1 MADTKIQRSTAAKAA
16 ATPRRR
22 AATSST
28 KTVAASSPKT
38 AVSRTTGLSEEILE
52 AVEVGQRAAIE
63 AVREFFGTVD
73 EALPEH
79 GEAARQGIVDSAL
92 QMADRLVHVNYDF
105 IRNVIDRAGKSL

>member
-1 MADTKIQRSTAAKAA
+1 MAMADTKIERNTAASTAAQAA

-22 AATSST
+22 AA
-28 KTVAASSPKT
+28 ASSPKA
-38 AVSRTTGLSEEILE
+38 AVSWTAGLSEEVLE

-63 AVREFFGTVD
+63 AVRRFFGTVE

-105 IRNVIDRAGKSL
+105 IRKVIDRAGKSL